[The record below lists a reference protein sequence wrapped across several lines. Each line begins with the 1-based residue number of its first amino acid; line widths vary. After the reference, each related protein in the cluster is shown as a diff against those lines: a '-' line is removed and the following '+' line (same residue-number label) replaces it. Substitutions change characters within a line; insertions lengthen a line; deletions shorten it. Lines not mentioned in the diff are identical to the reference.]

1 MKNIYILMLC
11 LSVLMWTTVAYAQET
26 LSISVTRCEAS
37 SPEDAV
43 VEYEISTTGI
53 DNPLSVAYEV
63 TLSYPTTVSDNPV
76 TESRT
81 LYGTL
86 TGEFSLND
94 LQPGGTTDFTLE
106 VTAEIDGRTAPL
118 EASVQSEVKTVPV
131 PILIGTLPGHSWSAN
146 YGIEGTVFDADTFGR
161 CYYYTTSFEG
171 GEAAFRFIS
180 QYGKT
185 STDWNSV
192 EKGLLYAPSE
202 DRVVAPFGHW
212 MPYVVYGGDSG
223 NKWDNANAWTIP
235 GYTRGDNSIYTVQF
249 SFPKKSIV
257 VVHQG
262 VPTEVE
268 PITVDLMEPDKASLV
283 DVYSLQGIMLRKG
296 VDSRDAVT
304 GLMPGIYIVGG
315 KKMFV
320 M

>member
-1 MKNIYILMLC
+1 MKDIYSLMLC
-11 LSVLMWTTVAYAQET
+11 LSALMWTTAAYAQEA

-76 TESRT
+76 TESTT

-94 LQPGGTTDFTLE
+94 LRPGDTTDFTLE

-118 EASVQSEVKTVPV
+118 EAFTRSEVETVPI
-131 PILIGTLPGHSWSAN
+131 PILIGTLPGHPWRAN
-146 YGIEGTVFDADTFGR
+146 YGIEGKAFDASTFGR
-161 CYYYTTSFEG
+161 CYYYTTTFEG
-171 GEAAFRFIS
+171 LSPSYEASFRFIS
-180 QYGKT
+180 QYGKNE
-185 STDWNSV
+185 TDWGTV
-192 EKGLLYAPSE
+192 EQKNIYAPSE
-202 DRVVAPFGHW
+202 DRVLAPFGQW
-212 MPYVVYGGDSG
+212 MPYEVIKGQITP
-223 NKWDNANAWTIP
+223 NAWRIP
-235 GYTRGDNSIYTVQF
+235 GYTAGDNSVYTIQF
-249 SFPKKSIV
+249 SFPKKSVV

-268 PITVDLMEPDKASLV
+268 PIAVDLLEPDEAIPV
-283 DVYSLQGIMLRKG
+283 DVYSLQGVLLRKG
-296 VDSRDAVT
+296 VDSGDAVS
-304 GLMPGIYIVGG
+304 GLMPGIYLVGG
-315 KKMFV
+315 RKV
-320 M
+320 CVR